1 MVELKRLEIRGNRG
15 ATLKAAPGIKKLFN
29 PISKSE
35 DVKIEM
41 NARQIL
47 FRVPL
52 TTLVVFLFCLS
63 FAAVANAQSGEAQK
77 PKIKNFGQMDD
88 RFYRGA
94 QPDESDYKDL
104 AAIGIKTIF
113 DLRDDPKDYARHAA
127 EAAGLRY
134 INIAMSDTDRPADE
148 TVEEFLKFVGDPS
161 TGKFYVH
168 CKGGRHRTG
177 LMGAVYRMNFYQ
189 WDFKQSY
196 KEMKQY
202 DFYTRWGHG
211 DIKEYVQDYFDR
223 MQTRAVEVS
232 TGVSK

>member
-1 MVELKRLEIRGNRG
+1 
-15 ATLKAAPGIKKLFN
+15 
-29 PISKSE
+29 
-35 DVKIEM
+35 M

-52 TTLVVFLFCLS
+52 TTFVGFLLCLS
-63 FAAVANAQSGEAQK
+63 FASTANAQSNDAQK
-77 PKIKNFGQMDD
+77 SKIKNFGQMDD

-94 QPDESDYKDL
+94 QPDEDDYLGL

-113 DLRDDPKDYARHAA
+113 DLRDDPKDYARRAA
-127 EAAGLRY
+127 EAAGMRY
-134 INIAMSDTDRPADE
+134 VNIAMSDTDRPGDE
-148 TVEEFLKFVGDPS
+148 TVEEFLKLVNDPS

-177 LMGAVYRMNFYQ
+177 LIGAVYRLNFYN
-189 WDFKQSY
+189 WDFKQAY

-223 MQTRAVEVS
+223 MQTRAVEAS

>member
-1 MVELKRLEIRGNRG
+1 VE
-15 ATLKAAPGIKKLFN
+15 
-29 PISKSE
+29 
-35 DVKIEM
+35 IEM

-52 TTLVVFLFCLS
+52 TVFLFSLS
-63 FAAVANAQSGEAQK
+63 FVTVANAQSGDAQK
-77 PKIKNFGQMDD
+77 PRIKNFGQMDD

-94 QPDESDYKDL
+94 QPDEEDYQYL
-104 AAIGIKTIF
+104 AEMGIKTIF
-113 DLRDDPKDYARHAA
+113 DLRDDPEKYARRAA
-127 EAAGLRY
+127 QAAGMRY
-134 INIAMSDTDRPADE
+134 FNLAMSDTDRPSDE
-148 TVEEFLKFVGDPS
+148 VVEEFLKLVADPS
-161 TGKFYVH
+161 MGKFFVH

-189 WDFKQSY
+189 WTFKQAY

-202 DFYTRWGHG
+202 DYYSRWGHG

-232 TGVSK
+232 TGTSK